1 METNLRPLTLGEILD
16 RTAQLY
22 RTNFLLFAGIASVYS
37 GALLV
42 LGLLQIGVQEVLR
55 MQHMAG
61 DVLIASLAGILL
73 VWPIA
78 IIAGGLSIAANNRA
92 VAWLY
97 MGQPATIG
105 GAYASIRPR
114 VGRYLGLMTMTTLIV
129 WVPFAVL
136 YAGYLIFTLLYI
148 KPKGFFSPQGGHL
161 DPQSALMFLGV
172 TLLFGALLIAGL
184 VYAIL
189 MGLRY
194 SLSVPACV
202 VEDVKARQAMRRSIE
217 LSKGARGRIFLL
229 ALLVVAIQMGLGL
242 ITQAFFLV
250 DTFKHH
256 GDLPALIRVLQ
267 QVVAFFTNTFVGP
280 IYATGFTLFY
290 YDQRIRKEGFDIEWM
305 MHAAGMGHAS
315 QNELPPPPEG
325 EGSQAI
331 GNPLAAAPGT
341 LPLPD
346 SGTSHE

>member
-22 RTNFLLFAGIASVYS
+22 RTHFLLFAGIASVYS
-37 GALLV
+37 GALLI
-42 LGLLQIGVQEVLR
+42 LGLLQVGVQEVLR
-55 MQHMAG
+55 MQHMTG
-61 DVLIASLAGILL
+61 QVVMASVIGILL
-73 VWPIA
+73 VWPVA

-97 MGQPATIG
+97 TGQPATIR

-136 YAGYLIFTLLYI
+136 YAGYVVFTLLYI
-148 KPKGFFSPQGGHL
+148 KPRGFLSPRGGNV
-161 DPQSALMFLGV
+161 DPQTAIIFLGV
-172 TLLFGALLIAGL
+172 TLLFGLLVCAGI

-202 VEDVKARQAMRRSIE
+202 VEDVKARQAMRRSVE

-229 ALLVVAIQMGLGL
+229 ALLVAAIQMGLGL
-242 ITQAFFLV
+242 ITQFFFV
-250 DTFKHH
+250 YATFKHH
-256 GDLPALIRVLQ
+256 GDLPALIRIAQ
-267 QVVAFFTNTFVGP
+267 QVVAFFTNTFIGP

-305 MHAAGMGHAS
+305 MHAAGMGHPPSGEAS
-315 QNELPPPPEG
+315 SEMQITLTP
-325 EGSQAI
+325 
-331 GNPLAAAPGT
+331 GN

-346 SGTSHE
+346 PGTPHE

>member
-22 RTNFLLFAGIASVYS
+22 RTHFLLFAGIASVYS

-55 MQHMAG
+55 MQHMTG
-61 DVLIASLAGILL
+61 QLVVASLAGILL

-97 MGQPATIG
+97 MGQPATIR

-114 VGRYLGLMTMTTLIV
+114 IGRYLGLMTMTTLIV

-136 YAGYLIFTLLYI
+136 YAGYVAFTLLYI
-148 KPKGFFSPQGGHL
+148 KPRGFFSARGGNV
-161 DPQSALMFLGV
+161 DPQTALIFLGV
-172 TLLFGALLIAGL
+172 TVLFLLLLAAGV

-202 VEDVKARQAMRRSIE
+202 VEDVKARQAMRRSID

-229 ALLVVAIQMGLGL
+229 ALLVAAVQIGLGL
-242 ITQAFFLV
+242 ITQLFFIV
-250 DTFKHH
+250 ATFKHH
-256 GDLPALIRVLQ
+256 GDLPAAIRILQ

-305 MHAAGMGHAS
+305 MHAAGMGH
-315 QNELPPPPEG
+315 EPPNDALKPSG
-325 EGSQAI
+325 DSTTT
-331 GNPLAAAPGT
+331 LTPGV

-346 SGTSHE
+346 SGNPHE

>member
-22 RTNFLLFAGIASVYS
+22 RTHFLLFAGIASVYS

-42 LGLLQIGVQEVLR
+42 LGFLQIGIQEVLR
-55 MQHMAG
+55 MQHMAAQ
-61 DVLIASLAGILL
+61 VLWSSLAGILL
-73 VWPIA
+73 VWPVA
-78 IIAGGLSIAANNRA
+78 IVAGGLSIAANNRA

-97 MGQPATIG
+97 MGQPATIR

-114 VGRYLGLMTMTTLIV
+114 IGRYLGLMTMTTLIV
-129 WVPFAVL
+129 WVPFAVV
-136 YAGYLIFTLLYI
+136 YAGYIVFTLLYI
-148 KPKGFFSPQGGHL
+148 KPKGFFSPQASQL
-161 DPQSALMFLGV
+161 DPQSALIFLGV
-172 TLLFGALLIAGL
+172 TLLFGLLLIAGL
-184 VYAIL
+184 VYATL

-229 ALLVVAIQMGLGL
+229 ALLVVAVQMGLGL
-242 ITQAFFLV
+242 ITQLV
-250 DTFKHH
+250 FVVDAFKHH
-256 GDLPALIRVLQ
+256 GELPATIRALQ

-290 YDQRIRKEGFDIEWM
+290 YDQRIRKEGFDIEWLM
-305 MHAAGMGHAS
+305 QGAGMGGPSMGDAS
-315 QNELPPPPEG
+315 SAG
-325 EGSQAI
+325 GDAMTT
-331 GNPLAAAPGT
+331 LAPST
-341 LPLPD
+341 LPLPEP
-346 SGTSHE
+346 GTPHE

>member
-55 MQHMAG
+55 MEHMAG
-61 DVLIASLAGILL
+61 QVVLASLVGILL

-78 IIAGGLSIAANNRA
+78 IIAGGLSVAANNRA

-97 MGQPATIG
+97 MGQTATIR

-114 VGRYLGLMTMTTLIV
+114 VGRYLGLMTLTTLIV

-136 YAGYLIFTLLYI
+136 YAGYITFTLLYI
-148 KPKGFFSPQGGHL
+148 KPRGFFSPKGGNA
-161 DPQSALMFLGV
+161 DPQTALIFLGV
-172 TLLFGALLIAGL
+172 TLVFLLLLCAGI

-202 VEDVKARQAMRRSIE
+202 VEDVKARQAMRRSID

-229 ALLVVAIQMGLGL
+229 GLLVVAVQMGLSL
-242 ITQAFFLV
+242 VTQMFFIV
-250 DTFKHH
+250 STFKHH
-256 GDLPALIRVLQ
+256 GDLPALVRVAQ
-267 QVVAFFTNTFVGP
+267 QLVAFFTNTFIGP

-305 MHAAGMGHAS
+305 MQAAGLGHHAS
-315 QNELPPPPEG
+315 GEVPSVPGELP
-325 EGSQAI
+325 ST
-331 GNPLAAAPGT
+331 LAPDV
-341 LPLPD
+341 LPLPEPG
-346 SGTSHE
+346 SPHE